1 MKQNGSKILFLTIL
15 FVFSITSQVNS
26 IGFGD
31 IGGMLGGVLG
41 GDKSDLG
48 GKQTEL
54 TGSLRTALINLGK
67 SQTIMAE
74 ALGLDELAMLSKKNV
89 EKMESG
95 DMGTKDEVE
104 KSIETTDNADK
115 QIGAEIAKGA
125 ALDAASKAV
134 FVTSIPFYIKGVL
147 GSIQTG
153 KEAVE
158 VGKSMASMNPA
169 ALLKIGA
176 LYSIVSNLPNLL
188 TNLQSSTG
196 KIMDFM
202 TANDIDT
209 SEINSKVSGKW

>member
-1 MKQNGSKILFLTIL
+1 MKKNRFKILFFTIL

-31 IGGMLGGVLG
+31 LAGSLLGGG
-41 GDKSDLG
+41 GPDLS

-74 ALGLDELAMLSKKNV
+74 ALGLDELVMLSKKNV

-95 DMGTKDEVE
+95 DMGTKDEVD

-115 QIGAEIAKGA
+115 QIAAEIAKGA
-125 ALDAASKAV
+125 VLDAGSKAL

-158 VGKSMASMNPA
+158 VGKSIASMNPA

-176 LYSIVSNLPNLL
+176 LYSIVTNLPNLL

-202 TANDIDT
+202 TTNDIDT
-209 SEINSKVSGKW
+209 SQMDKEITGNW

>member
-41 GDKSDLG
+41 GDKSDLS

-74 ALGLDELAMLSKKNV
+74 ALGLDELVMLSKKNV

-95 DMGTKDEVE
+95 DMGTKDEID

-115 QIGAEIAKGA
+115 QIAAEIAKGA
-125 ALDAASKAV
+125 TLDAASKAV
-134 FVTSIPFYIKGVL
+134 FVTSIPFYIKGVI

-188 TNLQSSTG
+188 SNLKSSTG

>member
-1 MKQNGSKILFLTIL
+1 MNIKQSRFKILFFTIL
-15 FVFSITSQVNS
+15 FVFSITSHVNS

-31 IGGMLGGVLG
+31 IAGGLVGGG
-41 GDKSDLG
+41 GPDLS

-67 SQTIMAE
+67 SQTIMAK
-74 ALGLDELAMLSKKNV
+74 ALGLDELVMLSKENV
-89 EKMESG
+89 KKMESG
-95 DMGTKDEVE
+95 DMGTKDEVD

-115 QIGAEIAKGA
+115 QIAAEIAKGA
-125 ALDAASKAV
+125 ALDAGSKAL

-158 VGKSMASMNPA
+158 VGKSIASMNPA

-176 LYSIVSNLPNLL
+176 LYSIVTNLPNLL
-188 TNLQSSTG
+188 SNLQSSTG
-196 KIMDFM
+196 KIRDFM

-209 SEINSKVSGKW
+209 SELDSEVSGAW